1 MARASFSERY
11 KAQRNGTKLNS
22 REEEKSSSSA
32 RISTT
37 GTNKRGSF
45 SDRYRTQ
52 KLERG
57 IGFDTFESDL
67 VSASDLVN
75 SVYGGWNDADT
86 MSKSHGTVSSM
97 YDRLNKYKEYVNISA
112 SDQDLT
118 KFNSEMDTLIGTYG
132 KALGDWDALSKE
144 YSQFKNADAYENYKK
159 VAAEREAEEKKSAFD
174 EYRHLLEDEEFMKN
188 ANYDSAKKNMS
199 FWDHLTDKSDLYEVN
214 KETKDGLLYDIDH
227 ALSKAFP
234 VESTKYQYMTD
245 DELSVYYGL
254 HALDKNK
261 ADDFLDKMSKEL
273 NERMTEEDLEGQRE
287 FAQMNGLTGTIAS
300 IGSLGN
306 NLIGGISALKSD
318 IKNLVTGEE
327 VDANDYAHIY
337 TNRADA
343 LRGAVSEEIGEST
356 DTKVLPFLYDT
367 GMSIANSALN
377 LVLLGGSGS
386 LANMSTQAYSSK
398 MKEMQDR
405 GASQTEMILT
415 SALAAGIEAITEKIP
430 MDNLLKPKGV
440 TTLRRFIGETMKQAG
455 IEATEEGVSSILNQ
469 TVDVLSG
476 QLGGTSEFK
485 NQYEDYLLRGYTE
498 DEAKKEV
505 AKGAFEETLLSAL
518 GGAISGGFMG
528 GVGNAMEGAENRNIG
543 KFVTNNNRLPELT
556 DLATEVGTI
565 GKGKNAIDYAA
576 QLQNS
581 PNNATIGY
589 AYKNIAEEANR
600 QADELDRSET
610 KELITRRLVEMGES
624 GETAMDLADAII
636 ADGNGKASAAQ
647 RRMIENSGIAAE
659 AIQDIKNNAEWTTKS
674 TEGLRKA
681 QGLRDKL
688 KSISTMR
695 DASVVKAEQRASEMN
710 ISDTTTDIET
720 GKEIDIE
727 GVRFDENG
735 EAVLQTSEGERKISE
750 VTLTSNNAIAVAYA
764 EDMDREMADTFV
776 SIYDGKQ
783 DFEAYKD
790 SFNLVWNYGKDGYG
804 SDSVLSHLGN
814 LTESQAL
821 SIYKAGMTSEVAK
834 AQKAVNAIKKQY
846 KGFAVKGSFDDSIID
861 YTGAD
866 SSKVNFNDLSDNQKQ
881 NIVAAKAISEGL
893 GLKVELFSSRHGENK
908 ANGYYDPKTNTIG
921 IDVFAEQKGGS
932 LNNGIMTA
940 MSHEMTHWMKSKSPK
955 LYNEMR
961 ELVMNNL
968 SRAGGVSGDVLARIE
983 AYKMDSRHGGNAS
996 DSQAIDELIAR
1007 ACEDM
1012 LSNSKVAKSILEN
1025 MSAESRASFVDKI
1038 KEFLS
1043 KIKEAIASIMG
1054 RFDSESREAVMLREM
1069 DGMADK
1075 MAELWDSMLEDS
1087 VETNSAM
1094 AEEAEAEE
1102 YLVAASDK
1110 QMSEKIGIGF
1120 DSETNSLYP
1129 KQFSLK
1135 TWTESEYQQNVDKA
1149 VKEISKKLKVSEKKA
1164 RQYIDNINSIAKM
1177 IADDR
1182 ERLDYEP
1189 TDSTATSVKPNSE
1202 YKWTVDMST
1211 LCAKRL
1217 LFTGTFDKIQKK
1229 LMNTALTSED
1239 IVRIRQMMEERGYTV
1254 ACGICYV
1261 ESTRREMGP
1270 ITEEFINRY
1279 MMSQKTG
1286 KPITRVNSE
1295 GKVVDL
1301 TKTKK
1306 QMEVTADK
1314 STNKFYADRNY
1325 TPTLADLNTTDID
1338 IVKRDHP
1345 LVYEAYL
1352 NFMNAR
1358 GQAKPKLLE
1367 TRTEYKGEILKHFN
1381 TASAVKARNDA
1392 GGLRVQSFSDFEV
1405 AHLIDMMQIVMDM
1418 SRVGLYSQAYTKV
1431 PEFADIFGGTGM
1443 KINLSLIAKGDGLD
1457 KNGNLIFDDVEGMDH
1472 KEAFRLR
1479 EKWSEN
1485 VGTILVGK
1493 NDAHIIKALADPRID
1508 FVIPF
1513 HKSSWKESLY
1523 GALGLTGYSD
1533 YTDYQNEKPLDKNRK
1548 IKNFAP
1554 SEYWDYSKTGEENA
1568 QIYLAKCRADGRIPK
1583 FSQFAH
1589 CEGYWKLLIDFKMYD
1604 NNGVGSPQRVVRPDF
1619 DMEAAKKVLNEYEG
1633 GHRSFPSADDV
1644 VEDFVKEYEKNNS
1657 GRQYSDKYDVTEL
1670 SADDYAALAKHFG
1683 TTWNFNVAGYMLTD
1697 GKMLDFSGKHWGDT
1711 TSKTRQVDH
1720 RDIQEVLDSEY
1731 NGFDT
1736 MVNMISNGNI
1746 RLMPESGGINLAVKP
1761 TKNQRTV
1768 LRRYIEYMSPKEG
1781 IVVDIDAVGGDTIK
1795 SIRFNKGTSA
1805 DTVMKAIDNHFKGG
1819 NQSELMQ
1826 FHVQYS
1832 DKVTDKET
1840 LDFLNNQE
1848 TITTYKS
1855 MLLIDGKLYSPM
1867 ATQVKGEDGKYHLP
1881 MHNTLGVWQQ
1891 AVEDTKNLIRDQ
1903 HGEVK
1908 MFKNTD
1914 KSSPF
1919 YGQYYAKYKLK
1930 KEKGGGTDVDAA
1942 YNPYEHSSN
1951 LVLNDQFESAY
1962 NRPNLVTVE
1971 CEIPVSELTSGYKAD
1986 YSKDS
1991 VGFIDWHSGTV
2002 AGQLTNNQR
2011 KVYLSRWLK
2020 PVRIVPESEV
2030 AQMYKDI
2037 LEDDGISVPFNVV
2050 TPALLDELEK
2060 IGVPIDNKG
2069 TGMYQAWH
2077 RNNASKF
2084 PYRDAESRI
2093 QYSDKDSS
2101 YLDAVNRGD
2110 METAQKMV
2118 DEAAKAAGYDSPK
2131 LYHGTPMEMI
2141 SGSRFGRS
2149 ELTDEEY
2156 AELDEK
2162 YDDKIFPFV
2171 VFNTDRNQSGLTYTA
2186 TNKKVAKGFT
2196 YRFTS
2201 KRGTVYGL
2209 YGKFENPLVV
2219 DEHTYDSVPYYYAVP
2234 TPSVM
2239 KEVGITDSHLSTEEI
2254 AYWAKDNGY
2263 DGVIVKGIR
2272 EGSGNQTDDYIVFSS
2287 SQLKSADPVTYDD
2300 NGNVIPLSQRFNVE
2314 NEDIRYSDKD
2324 SGYAPTFYS
2333 HMARVIDGISA
2344 AKIGAN
2350 SVVSYLKGRGVKDE
2364 EIKWSGI
2371 EAFLDGKKSV
2381 TKAELEEFVAGSM
2394 LQIEEHTIETADTEK
2409 LEKLVRDYMSLNL
2422 NFFVKDDGT
2431 FMTEELLQEAFAWH
2445 RSGDLPD
2452 DKYAELKD
2460 AIVNANKRKTK
2471 WHQYTMKGGTNYR
2484 EILFR
2489 MPGSEYSNDAMKTHW
2504 GESGVLAH
2512 ARVQDMKTDDGGSML
2527 FIEEI
2532 QSDWHNEGHTYG
2544 YLNKDLLAKH
2554 KQDKEFIENEIKRVE
2569 SELVSDVAEEI
2580 KGKADDAEKLAEQYV
2595 RAEYSYMRDIFSD
2608 YYGLSEDVKN
2618 KLSYLK
2624 RLENERVDVSLKV
2637 QSAENKTP
2645 DAPFRNNYHEYVLK
2659 RLIRMAAEDGY
2670 DSIGWTTAKQQERR
2684 WSSDYA
2690 EAYRIEYDQEMP
2702 KFLRKYGKKWG
2713 AEVGYADLENGFKVW
2728 QMTIPDSMK
2737 DSVLYEGQTM
2747 YSDKGSDGEELG
2759 SYYKNLARK
2768 LERENDYLK
2777 LRHENYKARI
2787 EKARRIEQITKKA
2800 TRMNNLLKKNSKDYH
2815 VPEILKEPLE
2825 AVLAALDFSSKSFLK
2840 KGEPTGKDVRLAEAF
2855 SNLQDVLI
2863 DIDKAQI
2870 NEKDIDGIYG
2880 HFDMPEGFVEYVRD
2894 VKQSINDTI
2903 GRMSGEPVVLNR
2915 LTKDELDNIYD
2926 ILTILNK
2933 SITQMDKA
2941 LSTTKAMRIS
2951 AIADTTKNYLESI
2964 HKMGDELPLMQR
2976 MKKFLA
2982 WDNVLPVYGMSRF
2995 GEGGDIIMES
3005 LQNGWDKLAF
3015 NVDRVVKYSE
3025 ETYKKEQLKEWEKS
3039 TKKFTVANGNKRKEI
3054 TLTDAQIMSLYCL
3067 SKREQAMG
3075 HILGNGITIASHK
3088 TKSDGKIKFDKLT
3101 QKDHALITE
3110 KELKNIISSLSS
3122 EQIAVADSLQKFM
3135 NTVCAE
3141 WGNQVSMVRFGIKS
3155 FGEENYFP
3163 IKSDANVIESK
3174 ASESGDSL
3182 FRLLNLSFTK
3192 SLTKNANNAIM
3203 VESVFDVFA
3212 NHASDMAKY
3221 NALALPV
3228 LDAFKWYSAK
3238 GTVRDKSGRIVD
3250 SWSLKRTMDD
3260 AYGEAA
3266 KGFVRGLLLDM
3277 NGASSG
3283 GQDLVADSI
3292 AKKMMS
3298 NYKVASVAANL
3309 RVAILQPTSYM
3320 RAGLVLDKKYL
3331 TKALVTSESTL
3342 KNAVE
3347 KAKETCGIALW
3358 KSMGF
3363 YDTNISRGVAKL
3375 IKHDES
3381 VLDVVKDKSLILAE
3395 KGDEITWALLYRAC
3409 LLEQKEKNPGMS
3421 GEALDKAVAE
3431 RLREV
3436 IYKTQVVDSTLTR
3449 TQTMRSKSAW
3459 SQMLTSFM
3467 SEPSVS
3473 WSILS
3478 DVAFKWMV
3486 EARDGNHKRAFAKYG
3501 RQMKNAAM
3509 TYLITATTAAIMGA
3523 IPDALRD
3530 DDEDK
3535 NLPEKFARSTVQNL
3549 LSDVTG
3555 LLPYVRD
3562 IFNMAQGFQP
3572 SRMDQQAFSTI
3583 INGIRRLSDGEW
3595 TYKDVYTMARGIS
3608 QASGIP
3614 ISNVMREF
3622 ETIWNATVGN
3632 IYSKMK

>member
-1 MARASFSERY
+1 MALFSDRYYARKNGTEAAKASSASRNRKGSFSERY
-11 KAQRNGTKLNS
+11 YADKYMRS
-22 REEEKSSSSA
+22 
-32 RISTT
+32 
-37 GTNKRGSF
+37 
-45 SDRYRTQ
+45 
-52 KLERG
+52 
-57 IGFDTFESDL
+57 IGVDTFDSDL
-67 VSASDLVN
+67 KTTSDLLTN
-75 SVYGGWNDADT
+75 VYANWHDADS
-86 MSKSHGTVSSM
+86 MNANRETVSSM
-97 YDRLNKYKEYVNISA
+97 RNRLNDLYSYTRFSG
-112 SDQDLT
+112 QDTTEIKKVLDAYNT
-118 KFNSEMDTLIGTYG
+118 
-132 KALGDWDALSKE
+132 ALSEWDGLTE
-144 YSQFKNADAYENYKK
+144 YYGGFKSGDAYTNYMKEQAKK
-159 VAAEREAEEKKSAFD
+159 EEESKKSAFD
-174 EYRHLLEDEEFMKN
+174 EYRYLLDDEEFMKN
-188 ANYDSAKKNMS
+188 ANYESAKKNMS
-199 FWDHLTDKSDLYEVN
+199 FWDHLTDKSDLYDVN
-214 KETKDGLLYDIDH
+214 KEKKDGLLYDIDH

-234 VESTKYQYMTD
+234 VESTKYQYLTD

-254 HALDKNK
+254 HAQDKSK
-261 ADDFLDKMSKEL
+261 ADDFLEKMSKEL
-273 NERMTEEDLEGQRE
+273 NKRMTDEDLEGQRE
-287 FAQMNGLTGTIAS
+287 FAQKNAFTGTIAT
-300 IGSLGN
+300 IGALGN
-306 NLIGGISALKSD
+306 NLIGGISSLRND

-327 VDANDYAHIY
+327 VDANDFSHIY

-343 LRGAVSEEIGEST
+343 LTEAVSESIGEST
-356 DTKVLPFLYDT
+356 DTKVLPFLYNT

-505 AKGAFEETLLSAL
+505 AKGALEETLLSAL

-556 DLATEVGTI
+556 DLATEVGPI
-565 GKGKNAIDYAA
+565 GKGKNAVDYAA

-581 PNNATIGY
+581 PNKATIGY

-659 AIQDIKNNAEWTTKS
+659 AIQDIKSNAEWTTKS

-776 SIYDGKQ
+776 SLYDGKQ

-790 SFNLVWNYGKDGYG
+790 SFNLIWHYGQDGFG

-846 KGFAVKGSFDDSIID
+846 RGFAVKGSFDDSIID

-866 SSKVNFNDLSDNQKQ
+866 SNKVDFNTLSDNQKQ

-961 ELVMNNL
+961 ELVMNGL
-968 SRAGGVSGDVLARIE
+968 SKSSGVSGDVLAGIE
-983 AYKMDSRHGGNAS
+983 AYRMDSRHGGNAS

-1012 LSNSKVAKSILEN
+1012 LSNSKVAKGILEN

-1094 AEEAEAEE
+1094 AEEVEEEE
-1102 YLVAASDK
+1102 YLIAASDK
-1110 QMSEKIGIGF
+1110 QLSEKVGIGF

-1279 MMSQKTG
+1279 KMSQKTG

-1306 QMEVTADK
+1306 QMEITADK

-1493 NDAHIIKALADPRID
+1493 NDAHIVKALADPRID

-1554 SEYWDYSKTGEENA
+1554 SEYWDYSKTGDENA
-1568 QIYLAKCRADGRIPK
+1568 QTYLEMCRADGRIPK
-1583 FSQFAH
+1583 FPQFAH

-1644 VEDFVKEYEKNNS
+1644 VEDFVNEYKKNNS
-1657 GRQYSDKYDVTEL
+1657 GRQYSDKGTDEEVPYYYDSNGTVVLKNASYGFSLNKNDYQNVIDVIKNDLLDLSGTSVVIKSDNRRVFFDKEGAGEYTRSQDSFGKSNTKRAAKMNATKALPSIVENATEPKLDKNRKPKHNVDAKKGFVKYSLEFGIEDAENNSTVYFTAELIVRVARNGVSYVYDVEKIRKNLNRSLDSDESPESKHLDSFKEKISQNGNSVKQYSDKYDVTEL

-1683 TTWNFNVAGYMLTD
+1683 TTGNFNVAGYMLTD

-1746 RLMPESGGINLAVKP
+1746 RLMPESGGINLAVAP

-1805 DTVMKAIDNHFKGG
+1805 DTVMKAIDNYFKGG

-1826 FHVQYS
+1826 FHMQYS
-1832 DKVTDKET
+1832 EKNIDAWLDALDIDDILDDITGYFFKDSDKKERAPRRVDEVNKRLKAIGLSFNGTKSLAWTDERIEKYLGGGWYGSSNPEYAQAYIAYVTPQQFLNLTVGGKNTT
-1840 LDFLNNQE
+1840 LDMIENESKGYGDLD
-1848 TITTYKS
+1848 IS
-1855 MLLIDGKLYSPM
+1855 KLGDSNPLSLYI
-1867 ATQVKGEDGKYHLP
+1867 H
-1881 MHNTLGVWQQ
+1881 
-1891 AVEDTKNLIRDQ
+1891 
-1903 HGEVK
+1903 EVK
-1908 MFKNTD
+1908 NKAEVEGHEGRHRMYLLGKAGFEKVPVLLFDYRT
-1914 KSSPF
+1914 K
-1919 YGQYYAKYKLK
+1919 YEKTAKGSLKL
-1930 KEKGGGTDVDAA
+1930 
-1942 YNPYEHSSN
+1942 
-1951 LVLNDQFESAY
+1951 
-1962 NRPNLVTVE
+1962 
-1971 CEIPVSELTSGYKAD
+1971 
-1986 YSKDS
+1986 
-1991 VGFIDWHSGTV
+1991 
-2002 AGQLTNNQR
+2002 
-2011 KVYLSRWLK
+2011 
-2020 PVRIVPESEV
+2020 
-2030 AQMYKDI
+2030 
-2037 LEDDGISVPFNVV
+2037 
-2050 TPALLDELEK
+2050 
-2060 IGVPIDNKG
+2060 
-2069 TGMYQAWH
+2069 
-2077 RNNASKF
+2077 
-2084 PYRDAESRI
+2084 
-2093 QYSDKDSS
+2093 
-2101 YLDAVNRGD
+2101 
-2110 METAQKMV
+2110 TAQRYN
-2118 DEAAKAAGYDSPK
+2118 DTDF
-2131 LYHGTPMEMI
+2131 I
-2141 SGSRFGRS
+2141 SKSRDVVLS
-2149 ELTDEEY
+2149 DL
-2156 AELDEK
+2156 
-2162 YDDKIFPFV
+2162 IPF
-2171 VFNTDRNQSGLTYTA
+2171 S
-2186 TNKKVAKGFT
+2186 
-2196 YRFTS
+2196 
-2201 KRGTVYGL
+2201 
-2209 YGKFENPLVV
+2209 
-2219 DEHTYDSVPYYYAVP
+2219 
-2234 TPSVM
+2234 
-2239 KEVGITDSHLSTEEI
+2239 
-2254 AYWAKDNGY
+2254 NG
-2263 DGVIVKGIR
+2263 
-2272 EGSGNQTDDYIVFSS
+2272 
-2287 SQLKSADPVTYDD
+2287 
-2300 NGNVIPLSQRFNVE
+2300 
-2314 NEDIRYSDKD
+2314 
-2324 SGYAPTFYS
+2324 
-2333 HMARVIDGISA
+2333 
-2344 AKIGAN
+2344 
-2350 SVVSYLKGRGVKDE
+2350 
-2364 EIKWSGI
+2364 
-2371 EAFLDGKKSV
+2371 
-2381 TKAELEEFVAGSM
+2381 
-2394 LQIEEHTIETADTEK
+2394 
-2409 LEKLVRDYMSLNL
+2409 
-2422 NFFVKDDGT
+2422 
-2431 FMTEELLQEAFAWH
+2431 
-2445 RSGDLPD
+2445 
-2452 DKYAELKD
+2452 
-2460 AIVNANKRKTK
+2460 
-2471 WHQYTMKGGTNYR
+2471 
-2484 EILFR
+2484 
-2489 MPGSEYSNDAMKTHW
+2489 
-2504 GESGVLAH
+2504 
-2512 ARVQDMKTDDGGSML
+2512 
-2527 FIEEI
+2527 
-2532 QSDWHNEGHTYG
+2532 
-2544 YLNKDLLAKH
+2544 NKDLI
-2554 KQDKEFIENEIKRVE
+2554 IEKFGSGAN
-2569 SELVSDVAEEI
+2569 
-2580 KGKADDAEKLAEQYV
+2580 ADIQ
-2595 RAEYSYMRDIFSD
+2595 
-2608 YYGLSEDVKN
+2608 
-2618 KLSYLK
+2618 
-2624 RLENERVDVSLKV
+2624 
-2637 QSAENKTP
+2637 
-2645 DAPFRNNYHEYVLK
+2645 
-2659 RLIRMAAEDGY
+2659 
-2670 DSIGWTTAKQQERR
+2670 
-2684 WSSDYA
+2684 
-2690 EAYRIEYDQEMP
+2690 
-2702 KFLRKYGKKWG
+2702 
-2713 AEVGYADLENGFKVW
+2713 
-2728 QMTIPDSMK
+2728 
-2737 DSVLYEGQTM
+2737 

-2777 LRHENYKARI
+2777 IRHENYKARI

-2870 NEKDIDGIYG
+2870 KEEDINGVYG

-2941 LSTTKAMRIS
+2941 LSTTKSMKIS
-2951 AIADTTKNYLESI
+2951 AIADSSKTYLESI

-3015 NVDRVVKYSE
+3015 NVDRVVKYSNDV
-3025 ETYKKEQLKEWEKS
+3025 YSKDQLKEWEKS

-3054 TLTDAQIMSLYCL
+3054 TLTDAQVMSLYCL
-3067 SKREQAMG
+3067 SKRDQAMK

-3110 KELKNIISSLSS
+3110 KELNTIISSLSS
-3122 EQIAVADSLQKFM
+3122 EQRAAADALQKFM

-3163 IKSDANVIESK
+3163 IKSDANVTESK

-3238 GTVRDKSGRIVD
+3238 GTVRDKNGRIVD
-3250 SWSLKRTMDD
+3250 SWSLKRMMDD

-3309 RVAILQPTSYM
+3309 RVAVLQPTSYM

-3395 KGDEITWALLYRAC
+3395 KGDEITWGLLYRAC

-3421 GEALDKAVAE
+3421 GDALDKAVAE

-3486 EARDGNHKRAFAKYG
+3486 EARGGNHKRAFAKYG
-3501 RQMKNAAM
+3501 KQMKDAAA
-3509 TYLITATTAAIMGA
+3509 TYLITATTAAIIGA

-3530 DDEDK
+3530 DDDEK
-3535 NLPEKFARSTVQNL
+3535 NFGEKFAVSSVQNL

-3632 IYSKMK
+3632 IYSKLK

>member
-1 MARASFSERY
+1 MGRFLDY
-11 KAQRNGTKLNS
+11 TS
-22 REEEKSSSSA
+22 RKEEEKSSSYGGLGGFG
-32 RISTT
+32 RYTLGNTIGIDTFDDDLKN
-37 GTNKRGSF
+37 TNKIL
-45 SDRYRTQ
+45 SDVY
-52 KLERG
+52 
-57 IGFDTFESDL
+57 DTWQNRDFMTSNKNTVES
-67 VSASDLVN
+67 
-75 SVYGGWNDADT
+75 
-86 MSKSHGTVSSM
+86 MRK
-97 YDRLNKYKEYVNISA
+97 RLNDLYSYSR
-112 SDQDLT
+112 SSGQDTTEIKKVL
-118 KFNSEMDTLIGTYG
+118 DAYDA
-132 KALGDWDALSKE
+132 ALGDWDGLTE
-144 YSQFKNADAYENYKK
+144 YYGGFKSGDAYSNYMNEQAKK
-159 VAAEREAEEKKSAFD
+159 EELSKKSAFD

-234 VESTKYQYMTD
+234 TESTKYQYLTD

-254 HALDKNK
+254 HAQDKSK
-261 ADDFLDKMSKEL
+261 ADDFLEKMSKEL
-273 NERMTEEDLEGQRE
+273 NKRMTDEDLEGQRE
-287 FAQMNGLTGTIAS
+287 FAQKNAFTGTIAT
-300 IGSLGN
+300 IGAMGN
-306 NLIGGISALKSD
+306 NLIGGISSLRND

-327 VDANDYAHIY
+327 VDANDFSHIY

-343 LRGAVSEEIGEST
+343 LTEAVSESIGEST
-356 DTKVLPFLYDT
+356 DTKVLPFLYNT

-505 AKGAFEETLLSAL
+505 AKGALEETLLSAL

-556 DLATEVGTI
+556 DLATEVGPI
-565 GKGKNAIDYAA
+565 GKGKNAVDYAA

-581 PNNATIGY
+581 PNKATIGY

-636 ADGNGKASAAQ
+636 ADSNGKSSAAQ
-647 RRMIENSGIAAE
+647 RRMIESSGIAAE

-776 SIYDGKQ
+776 SLYDGKQ

-790 SFNLVWNYGKDGYG
+790 SFNLVWSYGQDGYG

-866 SSKVNFNDLSDNQKQ
+866 SSKVNFNDLNDNQKQ
-881 NIVAAKAISEGL
+881 NIVAAKAIAEGL

-921 IDVFAEQKGGS
+921 IDVYAEQKGGS

-940 MSHEMTHWMKSKSPK
+940 MSHEMTHWMKNKSPK

-1012 LSNSKVAKSILEN
+1012 LSNSKTAKSILEN

-1094 AEEAEAEE
+1094 AEEVEEEE
-1102 YLVAASDK
+1102 YLIAASDK

-1217 LFTGTFDKIQKK
+1217 LFTGTFDNIQKK

-1239 IVRIRQMMEERGYTV
+1239 IVRIRQMMEDRGYTV

-1279 MMSQKTG
+1279 KMSQKTG

-1306 QMEVTADK
+1306 QMEITADK

-1493 NDAHIIKALADPRID
+1493 NDAHIVKALADPRID

-1554 SEYWDYSKTGEENA
+1554 SEYWKPKLTGEENA
-1568 QIYLAKCRADGRIPK
+1568 KIYLEKCKADGRIPK
-1583 FSQFAH
+1583 FPQFAH

-1644 VEDFVKEYEKNNS
+1644 VEDFVKEYK
-1657 GRQYSDKYDVTEL
+1657 
-1670 SADDYAALAKHFG
+1670 
-1683 TTWNFNVAGYMLTD
+1683 
-1697 GKMLDFSGKHWGDT
+1697 
-1711 TSKTRQVDH
+1711 
-1720 RDIQEVLDSEY
+1720 
-1731 NGFDT
+1731 
-1736 MVNMISNGNI
+1736 
-1746 RLMPESGGINLAVKP
+1746 
-1761 TKNQRTV
+1761 
-1768 LRRYIEYMSPKEG
+1768 KENPG
-1781 IVVDIDAVGGDTIK
+1781 
-1795 SIRFNKGTSA
+1795 
-1805 DTVMKAIDNHFKGG
+1805 
-1819 NQSELMQ
+1819 
-1826 FHVQYS
+1826 VQYS
-1832 DKVTDKET
+1832 DMVSIDLDTELSTFDLEGKWNDYIGVQKAVIPVLKEEGYFTGKKIVNKSSGMLVGITTSGIKET
-1840 LDFLNNQE
+1840 IGPGKRFQSLPRSLKE
-1848 TITTYKS
+1848 LKIATIRHLPIIIENGTVVNDDVVNYHDDTKEMYAYITS
-1855 MLLIDGKLYSPM
+1855 DVLVDGKPYGVRV
-1867 ATQVKGEDGKYHLP
+1867 TVKKKVGSNIFWIHHIDSNEKDSDLLDRSARNEFNENRNHDSRVTRGEQFVNNEIQFSDKDSEGTGL
-1881 MHNTLGVWQQ
+1881 TDAQ
-1891 AVEDTKNLIRDQ
+1891 IR
-1903 HGEVK
+1903 HFAESK
-1908 MFKNTD
+1908 MRD
-1914 KSSPF
+1914 ER
-1919 YGQYYAKYKLK
+1919 GKLK
-1930 KEKGGGTDVDAA
+1930 PMYHGTNSASFTVFDA
-1942 YNPYEHSSN
+1942 SN
-1951 LVLNDQFESAY
+1951 S
-1962 NRPNLVTVE
+1962 
-1971 CEIPVSELTSGYKAD
+1971 
-1986 YSKDS
+1986 
-1991 VGFIDWHSGTV
+1991 
-2002 AGQLTNNQR
+2002 
-2011 KVYLSRWLK
+2011 
-2020 PVRIVPESEV
+2020 
-2030 AQMYKDI
+2030 
-2037 LEDDGISVPFNVV
+2037 DDGISFFFTDKLSV
-2050 TPALLDELEK
+2050 
-2060 IGVPIDNKG
+2060 
-2069 TGMYQAWH
+2069 
-2077 RNNASKF
+2077 AS
-2084 PYRDAESRI
+2084 
-2093 QYSDKDSS
+2093 
-2101 YLDAVNRGD
+2101 
-2110 METAQKMV
+2110 
-2118 DEAAKAAGYDSPK
+2118 GY
-2131 LYHGTPMEMI
+2131 
-2141 SGSRFGRS
+2141 SGSY
-2149 ELTDEEY
+2149 EEY
-2156 AELDEK
+2156 APKQAPDTTSGLNEYLDDKDDFEVIREEGEFKLIRKEDRYVFFSTPNHEDMYEHILDEWA
-2162 YDDKIFPFV
+2162 DFD
-2171 VFNTDRNQSGLTYTA
+2171 
-2186 TNKKVAKGFT
+2186 
-2196 YRFTS
+2196 
-2201 KRGTVYGL
+2201 VYGARNYKVYL
-2209 YGKFENPLVV
+2209 NIKNPLVV
-2219 DEHTYDSVPYYYAVP
+2219 DAKGREWNDIPLSKTKGIDRYNYIYVTGSDGTYNVEWEDMLSPYAEAENAEMSLDELRDKFGAYVADGVANGRKDFESVTIDSKTKELIPRNTRQYAYYA
-2234 TPSVM
+2234 
-2239 KEVGITDSHLSTEEI
+2239 KES
-2254 AYWAKDNGY
+2254 GY
-2263 DGVIVKGIR
+2263 DGVIINNVVDMANGTSFS
-2272 EGSGNQTDDYIVFSS
+2272 ESEPSTVAIVFDSN
-2287 SQLKSADPVTYDD
+2287 QIKSVANENPTDAD
-2300 NGNVIPLSQRFNVE
+2300 
-2314 NEDIRYSDKD
+2314 DIR
-2324 SGYAPTFYS
+2324 
-2333 HMARVIDGISA
+2333 
-2344 AKIGAN
+2344 
-2350 SVVSYLKGRGVKDE
+2350 
-2364 EIKWSGI
+2364 
-2371 EAFLDGKKSV
+2371 
-2381 TKAELEEFVAGSM
+2381 
-2394 LQIEEHTIETADTEK
+2394 
-2409 LEKLVRDYMSLNL
+2409 
-2422 NFFVKDDGT
+2422 
-2431 FMTEELLQEAFAWH
+2431 
-2445 RSGDLPD
+2445 
-2452 DKYAELKD
+2452 
-2460 AIVNANKRKTK
+2460 
-2471 WHQYTMKGGTNYR
+2471 
-2484 EILFR
+2484 
-2489 MPGSEYSNDAMKTHW
+2489 
-2504 GESGVLAH
+2504 
-2512 ARVQDMKTDDGGSML
+2512 
-2527 FIEEI
+2527 
-2532 QSDWHNEGHTYG
+2532 
-2544 YLNKDLLAKH
+2544 
-2554 KQDKEFIENEIKRVE
+2554 
-2569 SELVSDVAEEI
+2569 
-2580 KGKADDAEKLAEQYV
+2580 
-2595 RAEYSYMRDIFSD
+2595 
-2608 YYGLSEDVKN
+2608 
-2618 KLSYLK
+2618 
-2624 RLENERVDVSLKV
+2624 
-2637 QSAENKTP
+2637 
-2645 DAPFRNNYHEYVLK
+2645 
-2659 RLIRMAAEDGY
+2659 
-2670 DSIGWTTAKQQERR
+2670 
-2684 WSSDYA
+2684 
-2690 EAYRIEYDQEMP
+2690 
-2702 KFLRKYGKKWG
+2702 
-2713 AEVGYADLENGFKVW
+2713 
-2728 QMTIPDSMK
+2728 
-2737 DSVLYEGQTM
+2737 

-2777 LRHENYKARI
+2777 IRHENYKARI

-2825 AVLAALDFSSKSFLK
+2825 AVLAALDFSSRSFLK

-2870 NEKDIDGIYG
+2870 NEEDINGIYG

-2995 GEGGDIIMES
+2995 GEGGDIIMDS

-3039 TKKFTVANGNKRKEI
+3039 TKTFTVANGNKRKEI

-3088 TKSDGKIKFDKLT
+3088 TKSDGKIRFDKLT

-3110 KELKNIISSLSS
+3110 KELKNIVSSLSS

-3260 AYGEAA
+3260 AYGESA

-3363 YDTNISRGVAKL
+3363 YDTNISRGVTKL

-3395 KGDEITWALLYRAC
+3395 KGDEITWGLLYRAC

-3421 GEALDKAVAE
+3421 GDALDKAVAD

-3501 RQMKNAAM
+3501 QQMKNAAM

-3535 NLPEKFARSTVQNL
+3535 NLPEKFARSAVQNL

-3572 SRMDQQAFSTI
+3572 SRMDQQAFTSI
-3583 INGIRRLSDGEW
+3583 INGIKGMQKGEI
-3595 TYKDVYTMARGIS
+3595 TYKKVYTLVKGIS
-3608 QASGIP
+3608 QATGIP
-3614 ISNVMREF
+3614 MSNIMREF
-3622 ETIWNATVGN
+3622 KTLWNATVGN
-3632 IYSKMK
+3632 IYSELK